1 MKLLGNVRGSWI
13 LPFVA
18 LVGFAPSGIAQ
29 TNNSLTNTRA
39 VGVFTFAHDVV
50 GDNNLSETGRGKVK
64 KPRERCKDEHPC
76 QASVPEGG
84 TAGMYLLLSGI
95 FCCGAI
101 LSRSRRNA

>member
-29 TNNSLTNTRA
+29 TNNSLANTRG
-39 VGVFTFAHDVV
+39 VGAYMFAPAAN
-50 GDNNLSETGRGKVK
+50 NNLSETVRGKVK
-64 KPRERCKDEHPC
+64 KSRHLCEGEHPC

>member
-39 VGVFTFAHDVV
+39 VGVFTFAHV
-50 GDNNLSETGRGKVK
+50 GDNNLSETVRGKVK
-64 KPRERCKDEHPC
+64 KPRGCNGEHPC